1 VTWSFNCI
9 FSGSLQ
15 TRCIWGCSNMY

>member
-15 TRCIWGCSNMY
+15 TRCIRGCSNMY